1 MSRKQEIQVEAL
13 LMMKEVGFAGMTM
26 RGLAKKLGI
35 EAPSLYNHLKSKDEL
50 LIEVCRNIALQ
61 LETQILEVNDIY
73 FNAID
78 KLKMA
83 IQGHVNVLT
92 QNITASYVFVNE
104 WRFLPSNEK
113 EIFIQRRDK
122 YESEFRR
129 ILELG
134 INEGNLQFQDVKIT
148 SLTLLSA
155 LNSIVDWFHPDGDLS
170 SEEVAKQLF
179 QFVGSGI
186 KNETEIH
193 W

>member
-1 MSRKQEIQVEAL
+1 MSRKQEIQNEAL
-13 LMMKEVGFAGMTM
+13 LMMKEMGFAGMTM

-35 EAPSLYNHLKSKDEL
+35 EAPSLYNHLKSKDDL
-50 LIEVCRNIALQ
+50 LIEVCSDIALQ

>member
-1 MSRKQEIQVEAL
+1 MSRKQEIQNEAL
-13 LMMKEVGFAGMTM
+13 LMMKEMGFAGMTM

-50 LIEVCRNIALQ
+50 LIEVCSNIALQ

-129 ILELG
+129 ILDLG

>member
-1 MSRKQEIQVEAL
+1 MSRKQEIQDEAL

-26 RGLAKKLGI
+26 RGLANKLGI

-50 LIEVCRNIALQ
+50 LIEVCSNIALQ

>member
-1 MSRKQEIQVEAL
+1 MSRKQEIQNEAL
-13 LMMKEVGFAGMTM
+13 LMMKEMGFAGMTM

-35 EAPSLYNHLKSKDEL
+35 EAPSLYNHLKSKDDL
-50 LIEVCRNIALQ
+50 LIEVCSDIALQ

-122 YESEFRR
+122 YEF
-129 ILELG
+129 ELG

-170 SEEVAKQLF
+170 SDEVAKQLF

>member
-1 MSRKQEIQVEAL
+1 MSRKQEIQNEAL
-13 LMMKEVGFAGMTM
+13 LMMKEMGFAGMTM

-50 LIEVCRNIALQ
+50 LIEVCSNIALQ

-170 SEEVAKQLF
+170 SDEVAKQLF

>member
-1 MSRKQEIQVEAL
+1 MSRKQEIQNEAL
-13 LMMKEVGFAGMTM
+13 LMMKEMGFAGMTM

-50 LIEVCRNIALQ
+50 LIEVCSNIALQ

>member
-26 RGLAKKLGI
+26 RGLARKLGI

-50 LIEVCRNIALQ
+50 LIEVCSNIALQ

>member
-1 MSRKQEIQVEAL
+1 MSRKQEIQNEAL
-13 LMMKEVGFAGMTM
+13 LMMKEMGFAGMTM

-35 EAPSLYNHLKSKDEL
+35 EAPSLYNHLKSKDDL
-50 LIEVCRNIALQ
+50 LIEVCSDIALQ

-170 SEEVAKQLF
+170 SDEVAKQLF

>member
-1 MSRKQEIQVEAL
+1 
-13 LMMKEVGFAGMTM
+13 
-26 RGLAKKLGI
+26 
-35 EAPSLYNHLKSKDEL
+35 
-50 LIEVCRNIALQ
+50 
-61 LETQILEVNDIY
+61 
-73 FNAID
+73 
-78 KLKMA
+78 
-83 IQGHVNVLT
+83 
-92 QNITASYVFVNE
+92 VNE

>member
-1 MSRKQEIQVEAL
+1 MSRKQEIQNEAL
-13 LMMKEVGFAGMTM
+13 LMMKEMGFAGMTM
-26 RGLAKKLGI
+26 RGLARKLGI

-50 LIEVCRNIALQ
+50 LIEVCSNIALQ

>member
-1 MSRKQEIQVEAL
+1 MSRKQEIQNEAL
-13 LMMKEVGFAGMTM
+13 LMMKEVGFSGMTM

-35 EAPSLYNHLKSKDEL
+35 EAPSLYNHLKSKDDL
-50 LIEVCRNIALQ
+50 LIEVCSNIALQ

-113 EIFIQRRDK
+113 EIFMQRRDK

-134 INEGNLQFQDVKIT
+134 INEGNLQFEDVKIT

-170 SEEVAKQLF
+170 SDEVAKQLF
-179 QFVGSGI
+179 QFVGRGI

>member
-1 MSRKQEIQVEAL
+1 MSRKQEIQNEAL
-13 LMMKEVGFAGMTM
+13 LMMKEMGFAGMTM
-26 RGLAKKLGI
+26 RGLARKLGI

-50 LIEVCRNIALQ
+50 LIEVCSNIALQ

-170 SEEVAKQLF
+170 SDEVAKQLF

>member
-26 RGLAKKLGI
+26 RGLARKLGI

-50 LIEVCRNIALQ
+50 LIEVCSNIALQ

-92 QNITASYVFVNE
+92 KNIIASYVFVNE

-113 EIFIQRRDK
+113 EIFIQRRDQ
-122 YESEFRR
+122 YEYEFRR

>member
-1 MSRKQEIQVEAL
+1 MSRKQEIQNEAL
-13 LMMKEVGFAGMTM
+13 LMMKEMGFAGMTM

-50 LIEVCRNIALQ
+50 LIEVCSNIALQ

-92 QNITASYVFVNE
+92 QNITASYVFVND

>member
-1 MSRKQEIQVEAL
+1 MSRKQEIQDEAL

-26 RGLAKKLGI
+26 RGLANKLGI

-50 LIEVCRNIALQ
+50 LIEVCSNIALQ

-92 QNITASYVFVNE
+92 KNIIASYVFVNE

>member
-1 MSRKQEIQVEAL
+1 MSRKQEIQNEAL

-35 EAPSLYNHLKSKDEL
+35 EAPSLYNHLKSKDDL
-50 LIEVCRNIALQ
+50 LIEVCSNIALQ

-113 EIFIQRRDK
+113 ELFIQRRDK

-170 SEEVAKQLF
+170 SDEVAKQLF